1 MMYYLFHY
9 RSPLSAWQL
18 LFLLKLMPM
27 LGMDMV
33 VIFTNKPGL
42 EHVDL
47 ASKVPVTDA
56 VSQLTTSLANVKP
69 KPNHIT
75 DTDMV
80 VMDTDMDTDMVMV
93 MDMVTPSERD
103 LLNLTTDT
111 HMLLAHTFLLDHS
124 LLQLDQ
130 LVSLDTELEPHS
142 PPEAHKDSEARD
154 PLNHTTVMDS
164 TDTVHTDTVQES
176 LDTQV
181 QLPPTLKEAYKE
193 LANRS

>member
-1 MMYYLFHY
+1 MGN
-9 RSPLSAWQL
+9 P
-18 LFLLKLMPM
+18 
-27 LGMDMV
+27 
-33 VIFTNKPGL
+33 
-42 EHVDL
+42 
-47 ASKVPVTDA
+47 
-56 VSQLTTSLANVKP
+56 
-69 KPNHIT
+69 IT
-75 DTDMV
+75 DMDMV

-93 MDMVTPSERD
+93 MATTLERD

-111 HMLLAHTFLLDHS
+111 HMPLAHTFLLDPS

-130 LVSLDTELEPHS
+130 LVLLDTELEPHS

-176 LDTQV
+176 LDTQG
-181 QLPPTLKEAYKE
+181 QLPPTLKEVYKE

>member
-1 MMYYLFHY
+1 MFQ
-9 RSPLSAWQL
+9 P
-18 LFLLKLMPM
+18 KLMLM

-33 VIFTNKPGL
+33 DIFTNKPGL
-42 EHVDL
+42 VHVDL
-47 ASKVPVTDA
+47 DSKAPATDA

-75 DTDMV
+75 DMDMV

-93 MDMVTPSERD
+93 MDMATTLERD

-111 HMLLAHTFLLDHS
+111 HMPLAHTFLLDPS

-130 LVSLDTELEPHS
+130 LVLLDTELEPHS
-142 PPEAHKDSEARD
+142 PPEAHKDSVARD
-154 PLNHTTVMDS
+154 PLSHTMVMDS

-181 QLPPTLKEAYKE
+181 QLPPTLPEAYKD
-193 LANRS
+193 LANKS

>member
-1 MMYYLFHY
+1 ML
-9 RSPLSAWQL
+9 
-18 LFLLKLMPM
+18 M

-42 EHVDL
+42 VHVDL
-47 ASKVPVTDA
+47 DSKAPATDA

-75 DTDMV
+75 DMDMV
-80 VMDTDMDTDMVMV
+80 DMDMVMV
-93 MDMVTPSERD
+93 MDMATTLERD

-111 HMLLAHTFLLDHS
+111 HMPLAHTFLLDHS

-130 LVSLDTELEPHS
+130 LVLLDTELEPHS

-164 TDTVHTDTVQES
+164 TDTAH
-176 LDTQV
+176 
-181 QLPPTLKEAYKE
+181 
-193 LANRS
+193 

>member
-1 MMYYLFHY
+1 MFQ
-9 RSPLSAWQL
+9 P
-18 LFLLKLMPM
+18 KLMLM

-33 VIFTNKPGL
+33 DIFTNKPGL
-42 EHVDL
+42 VHVHLD
-47 ASKVPVTDA
+47 SKAPATDA

-75 DTDMV
+75 DMDMV

-93 MDMVTPSERD
+93 MDMATTLERD

-111 HMLLAHTFLLDHS
+111 HMPLAHTFLLDPS

-130 LVSLDTELEPHS
+130 LVLLDMEPEPHS
-142 PPEAHKDSEARD
+142 LPEAHKDSEARD
-154 PLNHTTVMDS
+154 PLSHTMVMDS

-181 QLPPTLKEAYKE
+181 QLPPTLPEAYKD
-193 LANRS
+193 LANKS

>member
-1 MMYYLFHY
+1 MFQ
-9 RSPLSAWQL
+9 P
-18 LFLLKLMPM
+18 KLMLM

-33 VIFTNKPGL
+33 DIFTNKPGL
-42 EHVDL
+42 VHVDL
-47 ASKVPVTDA
+47 DSKAPATDA

-93 MDMVTPSERD
+93 MDMATTLERD
-103 LLNLTTDT
+103 LLNLTMDT
-111 HMLLAHTFLLDHS
+111 HMLLAHTFLLDPS

-130 LVSLDTELEPHS
+130 LVLLDTEPEPHS
-142 PPEAHKDSEARD
+142 PPEAHKASEARD
-154 PLNHTTVMDS
+154 PLNPTMVMDS

-181 QLPPTLKEAYKE
+181 QLPPTPKEVYKE